1 MSISEFVRDNPIITK
16 SKSEQEVKQLML
28 VNKTSET
35 TRKSLE
41 EDQASNVAK
50 VGIAKMHALLR
61 GVL

>member
-35 TRKSLE
+35 TRKSTE
-41 EDQASNVAK
+41 EDQASNVVK

>member
-35 TRKSLE
+35 TKKSLE
-41 EDQASNVAK
+41 EDQASNVVK

>member
-50 VGIAKMHALLR
+50 MHALLR

>member
-1 MSISEFVRDNPIITK
+1 MSISEFVLDNPIITK

-35 TRKSLE
+35 TKKSLE
-41 EDQASNVAK
+41 EDQASNVVK